1 MYDKVVDDFLPA
13 LKFIPN
19 WFVTSKMIKKLHNTL
34 FTDDGMLFFN
44 GDSVSVTFF
53 GDELG
58 ILSVDINNIN
68 LDDVSFLKMIL
79 KLLFMS
85 DLWVSVIDLNKG
97 KHLKRYKQRIHA
109 CSMTSNKMVE
119 LLHVGR

>member
-1 MYDKVVDDFLPA
+1 MNDKVVDDFLPA

-34 FTDDGMLFFN
+34 FTDDGMLFFD

-68 LDDVSFLKMIL
+68 LDDVSFFEDDPETI
-79 KLLFMS
+79 
-85 DLWVSVIDLNKG
+85 
-97 KHLKRYKQRIHA
+97 IHVRL
-109 CSMTSNKMVE
+109 M
-119 LLHVGR
+119 G